1 MGELLGRGFRG
12 HGRAFRHLRRG
23 REGRVGVDAPSV
35 ERLGRDDGGGGGEL
49 RGEREHGGGGR
60 ARRVGD
66 VAEDASRIRRRHGG
80 GASLAR
86 GGQACGNAGGGTSE
100 MSERNGVV
108 DRKVR
113 DGDDGRANARVGSRE
128 RARHAPAFSSM
139 SLSAWKSM
147 LANAERDSA
156 RSRAG
161 HDSLAPRSPALPE
174 EGDFSVAS
182 PPRRPRRDSG
192 VAPTAAAPGGRRL
205 TPTDDVLAIVSR
217 VTCVVARRVK
227 CVVAGDDTPP
237 WRRESVRWRFSVG
250 TRTHRQIKKRLLS
263 YA

>member
-1 MGELLGRGFRG
+1 
-12 HGRAFRHLRRG
+12 
-23 REGRVGVDAPSV
+23 
-35 ERLGRDDGGGGGEL
+35 
-49 RGEREHGGGGR
+49 
-60 ARRVGD
+60 
-66 VAEDASRIRRRHGG
+66 
-80 GASLAR
+80 
-86 GGQACGNAGGGTSE
+86 

-128 RARHAPAFSSM
+128 RARNAPAFSSM

-237 WRRESVRWRFSVG
+237 
-250 TRTHRQIKKRLLS
+250 
-263 YA
+263 